1 MHFTHL
7 IDHKIQPIRELN
19 SAPREEVKVLK
30 FNLWPQQ
37 NVVSRRSLLLPCPVV
52 EEVAGFD
59 VPVDDVVGVDVPQ
72 CQEQCPHVITSLRER
87 HVGEVVLGIQM

>member
-1 MHFTHL
+1 MVMCKVHVAPLF
-7 IDHKIQPIRELN
+7 PIPSCDRLGEG
-19 SAPREEVKVLK
+19 EVTSLC
-30 FNLWPQQ
+30 Q
-37 NVVSRRSLLLPCPVV
+37 SLLFPCPIV

-72 CQEQCPHVITSLRER
+72 RQEQCPHVITSLRER